1 MDLKDIKETDVWE
14 LYNQAQMYARK
25 TNIYETTDK
34 NFRMYND
41 DQWDGIKL
49 KDTEPVQLNFIKPIV
64 NYKVGAISQNLWAI
78 HYSAE
83 NIDIPEFVPTA
94 RNACELL
101 NKKAAKIWEKAY
113 MDFKVRLISKIAAI
127 NGEAPIY
134 VNYNEDMGM
143 PEIEILNK
151 PDIYYGNENNS
162 DIQSQPYILTKK
174 RMPVSTAKL
183 FAEENKANKN
193 EIEYIIGDQETLEEA
208 GESAKDEKDNM
219 VTVIWKFWKED
230 KKVHVSIA
238 TRYCNIKEDEDT
250 ELTLYPITHMLWEEK
265 QGSARGAGEIT
276 VGLIANQLEVNK
288 TLMRRALVAKNTAYP
303 QKVVN
308 IDKIQNPGAIGEVG
322 GIVKVS
328 GMDVQNVSNVFTHIQ
343 PAQMSSDVEKLQ
355 QDLIQISR
363 ELASASQ
370 AAAGDINAE
379 EASGRAILAVQ
390 QASQQPLVEQLSML
404 KKTIEDIARI
414 QLDMIKTY
422 NEDGLSI
429 EVEVQDPITG
439 ETTTQIERI
448 DGIVLEKLQATVKVD
463 VTPKSAYDKY
473 AQERSIENL
482 FIKGMFNPQMLGQL
496 KFYLECLDDD
506 SVMPKQ
512 KLLEQVNKELEKQ
525 QRIAQIQ
532 AQGQQM
538 IAQQQQFYNQEP
550 DAQATLMMKEKLKNK
565 IRQDFQARQKSGQ
578 VQQTAEAIE
587 KERKR
592 RIKKLKK
599 LGARIDFKM
608 FLI

>member
-1 MDLKDIKETDVWE
+1 MDLQDIKETEVWE
-14 LYNQAQMYARK
+14 LYNTAQMYARK
-25 TNIYETTDK
+25 TNIYDTTDK

-41 DQWDGIKL
+41 DQWSGVKL

-64 NYKVGAISQNLWAI
+64 NYKVGVISQNQWAI
-78 HYSAE
+78 NYSAE
-83 NIDIPEFVPTA
+83 NIEIPEFAPTA
-94 RNACELL
+94 RKACELL
-101 NKKAAKIWEKAY
+101 NKRAAKIWEKAY
-113 MDFKVRLISKIAAI
+113 MDFKVRLIGRMAAI
-127 NGEAPIY
+127 NSEAPIY
-134 VNYNEDMGM
+134 IYYNEELKM

-174 RMPVSTAKL
+174 RMPVSSAKI
-183 FAEENKANKN
+183 FAQENGAKEN
-193 EIEYIIGDQETLEEA
+193 EIDYIIGDQENLEEA

-219 VTVIWKFWKED
+219 VTVVWKFWKEEGT
-230 KKVHVSIA
+230 VHMSIA

-250 ELTLYPITHMLWEEK
+250 RLKLYPITHMLWEEK

-276 VGLIANQLEVNK
+276 VGLIANQIEVNK

-308 IDKIQNPGAIGEVG
+308 IDKIQNPGAIGQVG

-328 GMDVQNVSNVFTHIQ
+328 GMDVQNVSNVFTHIN

-355 QDLIQISR
+355 QDLIQVSR

-370 AAAGDINAE
+370 AAAGDIDAE
-379 EASGRAILAVQ
+379 QASGRAILAVQ
-390 QASQQPLVEQLSML
+390 QASQQPLIEQLSML

-414 QLDMIKTY
+414 WFDMIKTY
-422 NEDGLSI
+422 NDEGLNV
-429 EVEVQDPITG
+429 EVEEQDPITG
-439 ETTTQIERI
+439 GVVTQIERI
-448 DGIVLEKLQATVKVD
+448 EGTVLEELQASVKVD
-463 VTPKSAYDKY
+463 ITPKGAYDKY

-482 FIKGMFNPQMLGQL
+482 FIQGMFNPQMLGQL

-512 KLLEQVNKELEKQ
+512 KLLEKVNEELEKQ
-525 QRIAQIQ
+525 ERIMQIQ

-538 IAQQQQFYNQEP
+538 IEQQQQFYNQDP
-550 DAQATLMMKEKLKNK
+550 DAQATLIMKEKLKNK
-565 IRQDFQARQKSGQ
+565 LKQDFQARQNAGQ
-578 VQQTAEAIE
+578 VQQIEEALQQE
-587 KERKR
+587 E
-592 RIKKLKK
+592 
-599 LGARIDFKM
+599 AVEE
-608 FLI
+608 

>member
-1 MDLKDIKETDVWE
+1 MDLKDIKETEVWE

-25 TNIYETTDK
+25 TNVYDTTDK

-41 DQWDGIKL
+41 DQWNGVKL

-64 NYKVGAISQNLWAI
+64 NYKVGVISQKLWAI

-83 NIDIPEFVPTA
+83 NIEMPEFAPTA

-101 NKKAAKIWEKAY
+101 NKRAAKIWEKTY

-127 NGEAPIY
+127 NSEAPIY
-134 VNYNEDMGM
+134 MNYNEDTGM

-183 FAEENKANKN
+183 FAEENGANEK
-193 EIEYIIGDQETLEEA
+193 EIDYIMGDMETLEEA
-208 GESAKDEKDNM
+208 GDDAKDEKDNM
-219 VTVIWKFWKED
+219 VTVIWKFWKEN
-230 KKVHVSIA
+230 KNVHLSIA

-250 ELTLYPITHMLWEEK
+250 GLSLYPITHMLWEEK

-288 TLMRRALVAKNTAYP
+288 VLMRRALVAKNTAYP

-328 GMDVQNVSNVFTHIQ
+328 GMDVQNVANVFTHIQ
-343 PAQMSSDVEKLQ
+343 PAQMSPDVEKLQ

-370 AAAGDINAE
+370 AAAGDIDAE
-379 EASGRAILAVQ
+379 QASGRAILAVQ
-390 QASQQPLVEQLSML
+390 QASQQPLVEQESML

-422 NEDGLSI
+422 NEDGLNV
-429 EVEVQDPITG
+429 EVEVQDPKTG
-439 ETTTQIERI
+439 QMVTQIERI
-448 DGIVLEKLQATVKVD
+448 DGIVLEELQASVKVD
-463 VTPKSAYDKY
+463 ITPKGAYDKY

-482 FIKGMFNPQMLGQL
+482 FIQGMFNPQMLGQL

-512 KLLEQVNKELEKQ
+512 KLLEQVNKELAKQ
-525 QRIAQIQ
+525 ERIAQIQ
-532 AQGQQM
+532 AQGQQL
-538 IAQQQQFYNQEP
+538 IAQQQQFYNQDP
-550 DAQATLMMKEKLKNK
+550 DAQATLMMKEKLKNRIK
-565 IRQDFQARQKSGQ
+565 QEYQARQKAGQ
-578 VQQTAEAIE
+578 VQETAKALEQQQNAENQAKSEA
-587 KERKR
+587 
-592 RIKKLKK
+592 
-599 LGARIDFKM
+599 
-608 FLI
+608 